1 MTLLCSLHRPSPDAE
16 LYEIEKTVFNKAG
29 NAISISD
36 YHNFTETPHDLEAI
50 LASLPKAEF
59 QKIATFA
66 TSIIDALRML
76 DFVQS
81 HPGVIGLCM
90 GELGEITRIL
100 APVVGCP
107 LMYAPEHENDA
118 TAPGQL
124 TLKTLLET
132 YHFRKLKRGTP
143 IFGLIG
149 DPVVHS
155 MGYLFHNAHL
165 QGNGVYVKM
174 RIKPEELADFF
185 FYARRLPFKGLSVT
199 TPHKKTVIPFL
210 DRLDPE
216 AAAIGAVNTIVFHEG
231 QLIGHN
237 TDGKGALDALGNVAG
252 KRVAVLGGRGGAGSA
267 IVYTAQ
273 KRRAEVAI
281 VQRGEV
287 VPAHDILVNAT
298 GTDDP
303 AEPAENTV
311 VLEASI
317 RDTTFL
323 KKARAKGCMAIPGSV
338 MFTRQAEYQL
348 EVWGWSTRLLKAAIK
363 LAK

>member
-1 MTLLCSLHRPSPDAE
+1 MTLLCSLHRPSPEAE
-16 LYEIEKTVFNKAG
+16 LYEVEKTVFDKTG
-29 NAISISD
+29 KVIPISD
-36 YHNFTETPHDLEAI
+36 YHNFTETPYDLEAI
-50 LASLPKAEF
+50 LASLPKVGF

-66 TSIIDALRML
+66 NSTIDALRML

-81 HPGVIGLCM
+81 HPGVIGLSM

-107 LMYAPEHENDA
+107 LMYAPEHEEDA

-149 DPVVHS
+149 DPVTHS
-155 MGYLFHNAHL
+155 VGYLFHNAHF

-174 RIKPEELADFF
+174 RIKSEELADFF

-199 TPHKKTVIPFL
+199 TPHKKKVIPFL

-216 AAAIGAVNTIVFHEG
+216 AEAIGAVNTIVFHNG

-237 TDGKGALDALGNVAG
+237 TDGKGALDALGEVSG
-252 KRVAVLGGRGGAGSA
+252 KKIAVLGGRGGAGSA
-267 IVYTAQ
+267 IVYVAK
-273 KRRAEVAI
+273 KRGADVVI
-281 VQRGEV
+281 VQRGGA
-287 VPAHDILVNAT
+287 VPEHDILINAT
-298 GTDDP
+298 GADDP
-303 AEPAENTV
+303 AESTPNKI
-311 VLEASI
+311 VLEVST
-317 RDTTFL
+317 RETMFL
-323 KKARAKGCMAIPGSV
+323 KKARAQECLAIPGSA

-348 EVWGWSTRLLKAAIK
+348 GLWESTRFLKAAIK
-363 LAK
+363 LEK